1 MSSTPCPC
9 LLTLLLKTEHSKTM
23 MWQLWVPESLP
34 SLQLLCVVVVGSW
47 VFMNDSNFLQSFD
60 QECAQASLSAL
71 LPLPLGLDFCGQLG
85 SFMTLTLAFSSCL
98 QESQQVTKVRG
109 VSWSFSCHCRTT
121 PKQPGFP
128 RICGSAQ
135 KLSMNIFY
143 AFLFFIPS
151 LDPKG
156 NHCLKT
162 VLKNPHWPSVTSTL
176 FIRLFV
182 EKSLNPV
189 KITVSPKNVTLQADS
204 REVTETISP
213 PERWLFW
220 KTPNPC
226 WLFPSVTSFLVSIIY
241 QSKLVPF
248 WAHRGDEVSEWIKL
262 KYHSHPFQWHPT
274 TLFL

>member
-1 MSSTPCPC
+1 MRPGFAECPPPSAFGTW
-9 LLTLLLKTEHSKTM
+9 LLWPAGQFYDSHLGLLFLFARVSAGDKGERGF
-23 MWQLWVPESLP
+23 LVLFL
-34 SLQLLCVVVVGSW
+34 SLQNHAQTARLPKNLW
-47 VFMNDSNFLQSFD
+47 
-60 QECAQASLSAL
+60 EC
-71 LPLPLGLDFCGQLG
+71 P
-85 SFMTLTLAFSSCL
+85 
-98 QESQQVTKVRG
+98 
-109 VSWSFSCHCRTT
+109 
-121 PKQPGFP
+121 
-128 RICGSAQ
+128 

-204 REVTETISP
+204 REATETINP